1 LKSGNKIIKIIH
13 KNCGK
18 LGGKSMENEA
28 EKVAET
34 PVNRAKFARGGG
46 GIRN

>member
-1 LKSGNKIIKIIH
+1 VEKWEE
-13 KNCGK
+13 
-18 LGGKSMENEA
+18 KSMENEA

-46 GIRN
+46 VSEIKIWAIYFLV